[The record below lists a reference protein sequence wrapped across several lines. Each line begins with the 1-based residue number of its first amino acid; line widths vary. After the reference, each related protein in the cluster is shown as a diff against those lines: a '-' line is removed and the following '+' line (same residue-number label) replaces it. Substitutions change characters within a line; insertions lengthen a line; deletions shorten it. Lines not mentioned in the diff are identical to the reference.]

1 MCFTLTL
8 FPLVDIARELE
19 NMAAANAGPVIRSP
33 HAGVQ
38 RLKPNAVGLAA
49 VVFMSVATA
58 APITAMVGNVP
69 IAVGFGNGPYA
80 PAGYLVATIVLS
92 LFALGYS
99 AMARHITATG
109 AFYGFISFGLGR
121 VIGMGAGA
129 LTTLAYMVFEASLVG
144 IFSFFASSFASTYLG
159 LEVSWL
165 WFALLMLVINAL
177 ATYFKVNMA
186 AGILGFFLVCE
197 IVMLA
202 LLVVG
207 VLVAG
212 GGPEG
217 WSLQSLNPL
226 NAFQNLEGTVA
237 DPTNP
242 GGVLTVAGAA
252 GIGLFFAFWS
262 WVGFESA
269 AMYGEE
275 SRNPTKL
282 IPRATMLSVLGI
294 GIFYVIVSWA
304 AIVGTGP
311 ERAVALAQDSDTAG
325 QIFFGPL
332 QQNLGIWVGAPFE
345 FFLMT
350 GSLACGM
357 AFHNCASRYLYAIGR
372 EDPLPGLGRTL
383 GASHPRHGSPYIAGF
398 VQSGIATVIVLWFF
412 LTDRDPYGQLYALMA
427 LLGTTA
433 ILVVQALAAFACIA
447 YFHFHRN
454 RPSGAHWFRTFAAP
468 LIGGAGMIYVIWLL
482 VQNRGFAAGSAAN
495 DVVFALSPWIVA
507 VVGFGGVVFAL
518 AMRRF
523 SPHRYEIIGRVVLD
537 VRERDQ
543 A

>member
-1 MCFTLTL
+1 M
-8 FPLVDIARELE
+8 P
-19 NMAAANAGPVIRSP
+19 AADSGPVIRST

-38 RLKPNAVGLAA
+38 RLKPNAVGLVA
-49 VVFMSVATA
+49 VVFMAVATA

-109 AFYGFISFGLGR
+109 AFYGFISYGLGR

-129 LTTLAYMVFEASLVG
+129 LTTLAYVVFEASLVG
-144 IFSFFASSFASTYLG
+144 IFAFFASSFASTHLG
-159 LEVSWL
+159 IEVSWIL
-165 WFALLMLVINAL
+165 FALLMLVINAL
-177 ATYFKVNMA
+177 ATYFKINMA
-186 AGILGFFLVCE
+186 AGVLGFFLVAE

-202 LLVVG
+202 LLVLG
-207 VLVAG
+207 VLFAG

-217 WSLQSLNPL
+217 WSLQSLNPV
-226 NAFQNLEGTVA
+226 NAFQDLAGTVP
-237 DPTNP
+237 DPNNP
-242 GGVLTVAGAA
+242 GAVLTVAGAA

-275 SRNPTKL
+275 SRNPKKL
-282 IPRATMLSVLGI
+282 IPLATMLSVVGI

-311 ERAVALAQDSDTAG
+311 DRAVALAQDTATAG

-332 QQNLGIWVGAPFE
+332 EQNVGSWALVPFE

-398 VQSGIATVIVLWFF
+398 VQSGIATIIVLWFF
-412 LTDRDPYGQLYALMA
+412 ATGRDPYGQLYALMA

-433 ILVVQALAAFACIA
+433 IMVVQALAAFACIA

-454 RPSGAHWFRTFAAP
+454 RPTDAHWFRTFLAP
-468 LIGGAGMIYVIWLL
+468 LIGGVGMIYVTWLL
-482 VQNRGFAAGSAAN
+482 IDNRDFAAGAAAS
-495 DVVFALSPWIVA
+495 DIVFALSPWIVA
-507 VVGFGGVVFAL
+507 VVGIGGVVFAL
-518 AMRRF
+518 VMRQF
-523 SPHRYEIIGRVVLD
+523 SPSRYEIIGRVVLD
-537 VRERDQ
+537 VRERDEI
-543 A
+543 

>member
-1 MCFTLTL
+1 M
-8 FPLVDIARELE
+8 P
-19 NMAAANAGPVIRSP
+19 AANSGPVIRST

-38 RLKPNAVGLAA
+38 RLKPNAVGLMA
-49 VVFMSVATA
+49 VVFMAVATA

-69 IAVGFGNGPYA
+69 IAVGFGNGAYA

-109 AFYGFISFGLGR
+109 AFYGFISYGLGR

-129 LTTLAYMVFEASLVG
+129 LTTLAYVVFEASLVG
-144 IFSFFASSFASTYLG
+144 IFSFFASSFASGHLG
-159 LEVSWL
+159 VEVSWI
-165 WFALLMLVINAL
+165 WFALLMLVINAM
-177 ATYFKVNMA
+177 ATYFKINMA
-186 AGILGFFLVCE
+186 AGVLGFFLVAE

-202 LLVVG
+202 LLVLG
-207 VLVAG
+207 VLFAG

-217 WSLQSLNPL
+217 WSLQSLNPF
-226 NAFQNLEGTVA
+226 NAFQNLEGTLP
-237 DPTNP
+237 DPNNAGAT
-242 GGVLTVAGAA
+242 LAVAGSA

-282 IPRATMLSVLGI
+282 IPRATMLSVVGI

-311 ERAVALAQDSDTAG
+311 DRAVALAQDSATAG

-332 QQNLGIWVGAPFE
+332 QENLGSWAAVPFE

-372 EDPLPGLGRTL
+372 EDSLPGLGRTL

-398 VQSGIATVIVLWFF
+398 VQSGIATIIVLWFF
-412 LTDRDPYGQLYALMA
+412 ATGRDPYGQLYALMA

-433 ILVVQALAAFACIA
+433 ILAVQALAAFACIA

-454 RPSGAHWFRTFAAP
+454 RPADGHWFTTGLAP
-468 LIGGAGMIYVIWLL
+468 LIGGVGMIYVIWLL
-482 VQNRGFAAGSAAN
+482 IDNRDFAAGAAAN
-495 DVVFALSPWIVA
+495 DIVFTLSPWIVA
-507 VVGFGGVVFAL
+507 IVGIGGVAFAL
-518 AMRRF
+518 VMRKYAP
-523 SPHRYEIIGRVVLD
+523 SRYEIIGRVVLD
-537 VRERDQ
+537 ARERNEL
-543 A
+543 